1 MENQNSKEKKLYRAL
16 ALAIVA
22 LFAVGLVLLLCK
34 VYSIGLALW
43 FISTVAGAIM
53 LYIKKKRE
61 KRALD
66 EQQQEE
72 EEQRYQAAR
81 KAEKN

>member
-1 MENQNSKEKKLYRAL
+1 MEKQDTREKKLYRIL
-16 ALAIVA
+16 ALAIVI

-43 FISTVAGAIM
+43 FISMVAGAVM

-66 EQQQEE
+66 AQREDEE
-72 EEQRYQAAR
+72 ERRYQASR
-81 KAEKN
+81 KVDRK